1 MSAPSYPGSPGS
13 TEGAPIGP
21 RFLAGS
27 SAERLV
33 DAPRPVGRA
42 GVIPPQRRARPD
54 ATPAQAAAILK
65 LRGAR
70 AVPAAVAAAG
80 ADGDYAGLVTR
91 SVAFALDGA
100 LINGCAALVA
110 VVVGLAMSIL
120 HFPPR
125 PKRSSRAS
133 AAWRGS
139 SGGCHYFAFF
149 WSTTGQTPGSRLM
162 SIRVLDGRTRRPIGL
177 LRAATRFGA
186 LIIAAIPLFAGYLI
200 MLWDGRRRCLQDRV
214 ARTVVVYAPP
224 PRIGDRVLASARRGS
239 GEHRGRVMY

>member
-120 HFPPR
+120 HLP
-125 PKRSSRAS
+125 AQ
-133 AAWRGS
+133 AEAIVAGIGGVAWVLWGVS
-139 SGGCHYFAFF
+139 YFAFF

-162 SIRVLDGRTRRPIGL
+162 RIRVLDGRTRRPIGL

-224 PRIGDRVLASARRGS
+224 PRIGDRVLASARRDQASIEG
-239 GEHRGRVMY
+239 G